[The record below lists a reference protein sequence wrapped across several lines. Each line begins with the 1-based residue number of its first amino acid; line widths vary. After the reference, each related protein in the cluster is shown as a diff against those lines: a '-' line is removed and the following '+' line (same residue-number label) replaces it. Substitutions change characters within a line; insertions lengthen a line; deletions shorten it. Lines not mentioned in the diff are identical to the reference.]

1 VAAAVK
7 RRAGIKGDLDHYLA
21 LGFLRGLLAILSDA
35 GNHGLLLVLDEV
47 DKLRHLLR
55 SLHGA
60 DQPAHIPGVF
70 RDALERRRFRYVL
83 MMTARPIHNGLWD
96 LYYLID
102 LLTAARGHTNPLG
115 SENAF
120 ALKFIADKRDEARA
134 LKPQAQE
141 EFHAIMSRYISRI
154 RRE

>member
-1 VAAAVK
+1 MFTEPADIGAVITTYHSAWK
-7 RRAGIKGDLDHYLA
+7 YLDQIPNDR
-21 LGFLRGLLAILSDA
+21 FE
-35 GNHGLLLVLDEV
+35 LLVLDEV

-70 RDALERRRFRYVL
+70 RDALESRRFRYVL

-102 LLTAARGHTNPLG
+102 FLTAARGHVNPFG

-120 ALKFIADKRDEARA
+120 AVKFIADKRDEARA
-134 LKPQAQE
+134 LKPKRRKNSMPSCRGIYRAS
-141 EFHAIMSRYISRI
+141 AARI
-154 RRE
+154 